1 MIKKSGAV
9 LLWLGLGLFLSGT
22 WGTPALAQENSAS
35 ETPAADAAPAPAS
48 ARPFQAQVDQ
58 RLAALKTADLE
69 ALKQAKEECEKAAK
83 ELATKGPA
91 LRQAARAAYE
101 DARLNSAEAKEIY
114 RQIEELRQKMDQTLR
129 ELPAVKAKQDEVRQL
144 EEALMV
150 ELQVRTGLSGL
161 IAAREASA
169 AAAGAE

>member
-22 WGTPALAQENSAS
+22 WETPALAQEISAS
-35 ETPAADAAPAPAS
+35 ETPAAAVAPAPPS

-58 RLAALKTADLE
+58 RLAALKTADLD
-69 ALKQAKEECEKAAK
+69 ALKQAKEDCEKAAK

-91 LRQAARAAYE
+91 LRKAAHAAYE
-101 DARLNSAEAKEIY
+101 EARLNSAEAKAIHA
-114 RQIEELRQKMDQTLR
+114 QIEELRQKLDQTLR
-129 ELPAVKAKQDEVRQL
+129 ELPEVKGKLEEIRQV

-150 ELQVRTGLSGL
+150 ELQVRTGLGGL
-161 IAAREASA
+161 IAAREAGA
-169 AAAGAE
+169 AAAVPE